1 MRNFGLY
8 EKVLELTGS
17 KIYIKNFSQLC
28 EEIEHSRA
36 DIFFANRLMTEMFME
51 GLLQKSDLAD
61 CEVKLTEFAIE
72 VRQAGGFTKY
82 FEQKK
87 IEIKKLQNELT
98 LSKWQ
103 LIVFWPSVLIGIVG
117 GICGIISLFYD

>member
-28 EEIEHSRA
+28 EKIEHSRA
-36 DIFFANRLMTEMFME
+36 DIFFANRLMTEMSME

-72 VRQAGGFTKY
+72 VRQAGGL
-82 FEQKK
+82 QN
-87 IEIKKLQNELT
+87 ILNRKKLKLRNHKT
-98 LSKWQ
+98 N
-103 LIVFWPSVLIGIVG
+103 
-117 GICGIISLFYD
+117 